1 MVDNEEVKVE
11 DSNGTEAQRHQQK
24 MDKAVEYYRQLLD
37 DPFDKREPSDKWRRA
52 CIVFRLPRNLKMPQG
67 LRPRGEEVV
76 ERYATDRPGGLV
88 W

>member
-1 MVDNEEVKVE
+1 MSDNEEKSEEVK
-11 DSNGTEAQRHQQK
+11 QQQK

-37 DPFDKREPSDKWRRA
+37 DPFDKRDPSDKWRRA
-52 CIVFRLPRNLKMPQG
+52 CIVFRLPRNLKVPKCEKASDEG
-67 LRPRGEEVV
+67 TV